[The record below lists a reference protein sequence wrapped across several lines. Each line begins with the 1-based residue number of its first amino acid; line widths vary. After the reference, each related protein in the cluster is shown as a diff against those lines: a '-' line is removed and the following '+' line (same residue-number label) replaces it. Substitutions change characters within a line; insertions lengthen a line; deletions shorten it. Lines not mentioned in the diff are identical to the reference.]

1 VTNAN
6 GKRAS
11 RSPSWRRKWK
21 RTDAAHRRAAAAAL
35 GDLLDRRPA
44 RRVLWPLLIV
54 SLLAHVPLAILGLGR
69 GRGTNL
75 DELAS
80 EKTYLRKV
88 MQKQRAREVSR
99 KVQHRMTMPPPPP
112 DPEAVVS
119 NTLTGEITTDIDRV
133 IGQMLP
139 QAVRTKLAGKV
150 TTDLR
155 AELDAAA
162 KSIAEGQ
169 LSQADIEA
177 LQRRFKARAHAKTV
191 QALREHREE
200 TQIDQAKMSV
210 AEWYDSRVS
219 RTLRAKLRY
228 ELYVRPYGRGTVWGN
243 HWNRIAVWGACRDG
257 HYLNKI
263 RDLGQLAVGRHCHR
277 DIPGRPLEHGWRML
291 PDWPEP
297 SAAQASAIETVL
309 RGIHE
314 RHPKG
319 WAPSWTDALAALLD
333 SYYPHKASA
342 AQAARDR
349 LGRLWDQALALA
361 AAYRQAASKAGGAET
376 EAARKASMTALTE
389 LHQAAQGLWVGPQRA
404 GQYRAVNQAVR
415 SRVLRGPQREKV
427 YRQIVEALLKTFAPA
442 IRDLAQN
449 EYREGI
455 LIRQAGVDEAGDAFV
470 KEIVGFLRKDIAA
483 AIPKGQFDELVFAGY
498 ANPYV
503 SAVTGRSAPP
513 TAEDIARDEQ
523 ALAATLASWPAAEK
537 AYADRRAEAIE
548 RDFAQ
553 AGQRVAAELAD
564 RFIEDGRFGSRFYAS
579 VESVDHTDQVAQ
591 RLNARQRAMAGRG
604 QDLAQLTAEGVPD
617 PSASMVALMF
627 GASKGH
633 GASLEPFLT
642 TMAPAHVL
650 TRRMGRAIRPGPA
663 RYPPPPASWG
673 RITQPDVKPPFG
685 CHRAEGI
692 PFLANFP
699 RLDGDLTDWGGIRP
713 LVLQNFRHAADPPKG
728 PLMVYA
734 AWNYQ
739 GFFFGYR
746 VDRPLERF
754 AYPKPINPRQPAGG
768 LVIPRPRVPYGA
780 FAYGW
785 AYGGDYL
792 RLLFDTLD
800 ARRKLRG
807 EPYLQEFVILPRGT
821 VGNPDIPGIERIIES
836 QRYATLMVGQWH
848 GNKASCKIFP
858 PQPSAA
864 DGPDGTGPYRVT
876 QASDKGYTTEVF
888 LPRSLF
894 NVPVFCPGWYLGF
907 ECIVCVGEQQRRPHG
922 QVWGN
927 PRGGREYGTGIERN
941 DYPNLWGDL
950 LLLGTDPRLAVQDA
964 DETGTLT
971 RAIVPGHSY
980 LVTVIDPDRN
990 VHLAAED
997 IVLVSAEVAG
1007 GPSQATNDVEVFC
1020 LTETGKNTS
1029 IFRGYVDTQPGRGRE
1044 VQGVIE
1050 AMAGQQVRLGY
1061 LDLANAKGKRNVV
1074 YHLQLPVV
1082 SAVARLGGLAGPP

>member
-6 GKRAS
+6 CKPTS
-11 RSPSWRRKWK
+11 RRPSWRRKWK
-21 RTDAAHRRAAAAAL
+21 RTPTARRRAAAAAL
-35 GDLLDRRPA
+35 GDLLDRRAA
-44 RRVLWPLLIV
+44 RWTLWPLLIV
-54 SLLAHVPLAILGLGR
+54 SLLAHVPLAMLGLGH
-69 GRGTNL
+69 GAANL
-75 DELAS
+75 DELAG
-80 EKTYLRKV
+80 EKTYLQMV
-88 MQKQRAREVSR
+88 CQKQRAREVSR
-99 KVQHRMTMPPPPP
+99 RVRHRMTMPPPPP
-112 DPEAVVS
+112 DPQAVVS

-139 QAVRTKLAGKV
+139 RAVRAKLAGKV

-169 LSQADIEA
+169 LSKADIEA

-200 TQIDQAKMSV
+200 TQIDQAKISV

-243 HWNRIAVWGACRDG
+243 HWNRVVVWGACRDG
-257 HYLNKI
+257 HYLNKV
-263 RDLGQLAVGRHCHR
+263 RDLGQLAAGRHHHR

-297 SAAQASAIETVL
+297 TAAQAEAVGTIL
-309 RGIHE
+309 RRIHD

-319 WAPSWTDALAALLD
+319 WAPSWTEALAALLD

-342 AQAARDR
+342 AKQGGVR
-349 LGRLWDQALALA
+349 LAGLWERALAQA
-361 AAYRQAASKAGGAET
+361 AAYRQAADKADAGAP
-376 EAARKASMTALTE
+376 AARKASLAATAE
-389 LHQAAQGLWVGPQRA
+389 LHQAAQALWVGPERA
-404 GQYRAVNQAVR
+404 RQYRAVNQAVR

-427 YRQIVEALLKTFAPA
+427 YDQIVAALLKTFTPA
-442 IRDLAQN
+442 IQDLARN

-470 KEIVGFLRKDIAA
+470 KEIVGFLREDIAA

-513 TAEDIARDEQ
+513 TTEDIARDAK
-523 ALAATLASWPAAEK
+523 ALAAILASWPAAER
-537 AYADRRAEAIE
+537 AYADRRAGAIE
-548 RDFAQ
+548 RAFAQ

-564 RFIEDGRFGSRFYAS
+564 RFIEEGRFGSRFYAS

-591 RLNARQRAMAGRG
+591 RLNARERALAGRG

-633 GASLEPFLT
+633 GASLEPVRT

-650 TRRMGRAIRPGPA
+650 AGRMGQAIRPGPA

-673 RITQPDVKPPFG
+673 RITQPEIDPPFT

-713 LVLQNFRHAADPPKG
+713 LVLQDFRHAANPPKG

-754 AYPKPINPRQPAGG
+754 AYPRRVNPRRPADG
-768 LVIPRPRVPYGA
+768 LVIPRPAAAYGA

-800 ARRKLRG
+800 ARRTLRG

-821 VGNPDIPGIERIIES
+821 TGNPDIPGIERIIES

-848 GNKASCKIFP
+848 GNKASCQIFP

-876 QASDKGYTTEVF
+876 QVSGKGYTTEVF

-907 ECIVCVGEQQRRPHG
+907 ECIVCVGPQQRRPHG

-927 PRGGREYGTGIERN
+927 PRGGQEYGTGVERN

-964 DETGTLT
+964 DETGTGS
-971 RAIVPGHSY
+971 RAVVPGHSY
-980 LVTVIDPDRN
+980 LLTVIDPDRN

-1007 GPSQATNDVEVFC
+1007 GPSPATNDVEVFC

-1029 IFRGYVDTQPGRGRE
+1029 IFRGYVDTQPGRGRQ

-1061 LDLANAKGKRNVV
+1061 LDLANAKGERNVV

-1082 SAVARLGGLAGPP
+1082 ASVTVVSSR